1 MDSKNTFR
9 KKAIIINSPN
19 GFDAIEIKGCL
30 ECDHLKNITP
40 ECNCEKVACNIAP
53 GRFRQWEWYDE
64 IQAERPHFIFDDCP
78 LFDWEDVRW
87 HGIKEIPRDESI
99 IAIKLKNVSPQAMGD
114 KKYILGS
121 YNHNWK
127 CFSPYNV
134 NLMKMT
140 IPFDE
145 KIARTWLIKW
155 PRKYAV
161 ESWRYLEY

>member
-19 GFDAIEIKGCL
+19 GFDAIEIKGCM

-40 ECNCEKVACNIAP
+40 ECNCEKVDCNIAP
-53 GRFRQWEWYDE
+53 GRFRQWEWYGE

-87 HGIKEIPRDESI
+87 HSIKEIPRDGALV
-99 IAIKLKNVSPQAMGD
+99 AIKLKWNPNRNPTEKDRIPGVYARQRFFVEDPKQLRAYVTEKRQFGWSFECPT
-114 KKYILGS
+114 
-121 YNHNWK
+121 
-127 CFSPYNV
+127 
-134 NLMKMT
+134 NL
-140 IPFDE
+140 I
-145 KIARTWLIKW
+145 
-155 PRKYAV
+155 